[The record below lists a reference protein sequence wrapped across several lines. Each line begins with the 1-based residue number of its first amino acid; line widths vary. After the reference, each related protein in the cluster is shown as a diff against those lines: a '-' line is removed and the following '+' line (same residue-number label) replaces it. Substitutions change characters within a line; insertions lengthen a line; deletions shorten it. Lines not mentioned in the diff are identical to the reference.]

1 MVVTLDP
8 SSKPGDELAVARER
22 LERSDL
28 ALRTVLDAL
37 PDAAL
42 LHRDGVVVHANPAC
56 LSLLAAGSAAAVV
69 GQPLT
74 RFVQTEPPV
83 ATEAR
88 LTSLDGAALRVAV
101 SSVPLAFQGMPAVM
115 LVLRDRTVPQHVD
128 ARLVLTDRMASMGLL
143 AAGLAHEA
151 NNPLG
156 YALANLDFALEELAA
171 MEAELTSSSGDDEA
185 RTLGRLARGRAKV
198 RSVVDSL
205 REARHGADRV
215 RHLIRDLKTFSRHDD
230 ERKGPVD
237 VRRILD
243 SAINMAHN
251 ELRTRAHLVKDYGPT
266 PTVLANEARLGQ
278 VFLNLI
284 VNAAQAIPEGDS
296 ERQRVRVSTATDER
310 GRCVVE
316 VSDTGQGIA
325 PSDLLRIF
333 DPFYTTKAGT
343 GTGLGLAICQ
353 SIVTSKGGELT
364 VKSEVGKGS
373 TFRVTL
379 PSTEEAVP
387 DTPGPSSRTSLLAG
401 RARVLV
407 VDDEPMMA
415 RAVQRLLG
423 GEHDIIA
430 TTDPKVAVDL
440 VRSGKRFDAVLC
452 DLMMP
457 VMSGMDVYEAIA
469 RIDAA
474 QARRFI
480 FMTGGTF
487 TERAE
492 QFLERVGNPRLDKPL
507 DRSALRAAV
516 RSMS

>member
-1 MVVTLDP
+1 MN
-8 SSKPGDELAVARER
+8 
-22 LERSDL
+22 
-28 ALRTVLDAL
+28 
-37 PDAAL
+37 L
-42 LHRDGVVVHANPAC
+42 L
-56 LSLLAAGSAAAVV
+56 L
-69 GQPLT
+69 
-74 RFVQTEPPV
+74 
-83 ATEAR
+83 
-88 LTSLDGAALRVAV
+88 
-101 SSVPLAFQGMPAVM
+101 
-115 LVLRDRTVPQHVD
+115 
-128 ARLVLTDRMASMGLL
+128 
-143 AAGLAHEA
+143 
-151 NNPLG
+151 
-156 YALANLDFALEELAA
+156 
-171 MEAELTSSSGDDEA
+171 
-185 RTLGRLARGRAKV
+185 
-198 RSVVDSL
+198 
-205 REARHGADRV
+205 
-215 RHLIRDLKTFSRHDD
+215 
-230 ERKGPVD
+230 
-237 VRRILD
+237 
-243 SAINMAHN
+243 
-251 ELRTRAHLVKDYGPT
+251 
-266 PTVLANEARLGQ
+266 
-278 VFLNLI
+278 
-284 VNAAQAIPEGDS
+284 NAAQAIPEGDS

>member
-1 MVVTLDP
+1 
-8 SSKPGDELAVARER
+8 
-22 LERSDL
+22 
-28 ALRTVLDAL
+28 
-37 PDAAL
+37 
-42 LHRDGVVVHANPAC
+42 
-56 LSLLAAGSAAAVV
+56 
-69 GQPLT
+69 
-74 RFVQTEPPV
+74 
-83 ATEAR
+83 
-88 LTSLDGAALRVAV
+88 
-101 SSVPLAFQGMPAVM
+101 
-115 LVLRDRTVPQHVD
+115 
-128 ARLVLTDRMASMGLL
+128 MGLL
-143 AAGLAHEA
+143 AAGVAHEA

-156 YALANLDFALEELAA
+156 YALANVDFALEELRAI
-171 MEAELTSSSGDDEA
+171 ELELTAHGSDDEA
-185 RTLGRLARGRAKV
+185 RTQARLAQGRAKL

-215 RHLIRDLKTFSRHDD
+215 RHLVRDLKTFSRHDD
-230 ERKGPVD
+230 DRKAPID

-243 SAINMAHN
+243 SAINMANN
-251 ELRTRAHLVKDYGPT
+251 ELRTRAQLVKDYGPT
-266 PTVLANEARLGQ
+266 PVVSSNEARLGQ

-284 VNAAQAIPEGDS
+284 VNAAQAIPEGDA
-296 ERQRVRVSTATDER
+296 ERHRVRVTTGTDER
-310 GRCVVE
+310 GRCIVE
-316 VSDTGQGIA
+316 VSDTGHGIA
-325 PSDLLRIF
+325 PADLQRIF

-364 VKSEVGKGS
+364 VRSELGKGS
-373 TFRVTL
+373 TFRVVL
-379 PSTEEAVP
+379 PATEDVVPETPAPGSRPSDIAV
-387 DTPGPSSRTSLLAG
+387 

-440 VRSGKRFDAVLC
+440 IRAGKRFDAILC

-457 VMSGMDVYEAIA
+457 VMSGMDVYDAIEV
-469 RIDAA
+469 IDAA

-487 TERAE
+487 TDRAE
-492 QFLERVGNPRLDKPL
+492 RFLERVGNPRLDKPL

-516 RSMS
+516 RAMG